1 MVDGTSGL
9 TRRGF
14 IQTASTGLGIG
25 LVTSASAISLGG
37 VQSAASPVRRGA
49 RLPREVWIAS
59 LSLNG
64 LRADSAEEMIRKVLA
79 RMQEVVPFE
88 PDIVCL
94 PEVFPFAN
102 LSSDSATLAESSEE
116 PIGRFSRPFAEFAA
130 RHKCHVVCPVHT
142 VENGRYYNAAVFID
156 RSGQCLGQ
164 YHKMHPTTGEMDSGI
179 TPGSPEP
186 PVFKTDIGVLGA
198 QICFDIEW
206 YDGWRKLREA
216 GAELVF
222 WPSAFAGGAM
232 VNTHAWQNKY
242 CVVSSTWKGTTK
254 ICDIDGR
261 AVACTG
267 QYADWV
273 CAPVNLEKAFL
284 HSWPFCKQFR
294 EIEARYGRKVRIST
308 FHEEEW
314 TIIES
319 LDPEVRVADILREF
333 DLKTHEEHVQEADRA
348 QRRRLAETE

>member
-1 MVDGTSGL
+1 MADTKREL
-9 TRRGF
+9 TRRNF
-14 IQTASTGLGIG
+14 MQSASLGLGIG
-25 LVTSASAISLGG
+25 AATASVSHADS
-37 VQSAASPVRRGA
+37 QPAAGPVRRGA

-59 LSLNG
+59 VSQNG
-64 LRADSAEEMIRKVLA
+64 LQADSVESMSRQMLR

-94 PEVFPFAN
+94 PEVFPFVN
-102 LSSDSATLAESSEE
+102 LSSGRPPLADSSEE
-116 PIGRFSRPFAEFAA
+116 PIGRFSRPFADFAA
-130 RHKCHVVCPVHT
+130 KHKCHVVCPIYT

-156 RSGQCLGQ
+156 RDGQLLGQ
-164 YHKMHPTTGEMDSGI
+164 YRKMHPTTDEIEGGI
-179 TPGSPEP
+179 MPGIPEP

-206 YDGWRKLREA
+206 YDGWRKLRQA

-222 WPSAFAGGAM
+222 WPSAFGGGAM

-242 CVVSSTWKGTTK
+242 CVVSSTRKGTTK
-254 ICDIDGR
+254 ICDLDGQTL
-261 AVACTG
+261 ACTG
-267 QYADWV
+267 QYATWV

-284 HSWPFCKQFR
+284 HSWPFCRRFR
-294 EIEARYGRKVRIST
+294 EIEAKYGRKVRIRT

-319 LDPEVRVADILREF
+319 LDADVRVAEILKEF
-333 DLKTHEEHVQEADRA
+333 ELQTHEEHIREADQA
-348 QRRRLAETE
+348 QRRWLDKLK

>member
-1 MVDGTSGL
+1 MADSRGEL
-9 TRRGF
+9 TRRHF
-14 IQTASTGLGIG
+14 MQSTSAGLGI
-25 LVTSASAISLGG
+25 VTAGASLSLGDS
-37 VQSAASPVRRGA
+37 QPAAGPVRRGA

-59 LSLNG
+59 ISQNG
-64 LRADSAEEMIRKVLA
+64 LNDSTVEGMTRQILA
-79 RMQEVVPFE
+79 RMAEVVPFE

-94 PEVFPFAN
+94 PEAFPFVN
-102 LSSDSATLAESSEE
+102 LSAGRPALADTSEE
-116 PIGRFSRPFAEFAA
+116 PIGRFSRPFADFAA
-130 RHKCHVVCPVHT
+130 KHKCHVVCPIYT

-156 RSGQCLGQ
+156 RNGRFVGQ
-164 YHKMHPTTGEMDSGI
+164 YRKMHPTVDEIEKGI
-179 TPGSPEP
+179 MPGSPQP

-222 WPSAFAGGAM
+222 WPSAFGGGSM

-242 CVVSSTWKGTTK
+242 CVVSSTRKGTTK
-254 ICDIDGR
+254 ICDIDGQTI
-261 AVACTG
+261 ACTG
-267 QYADWV
+267 QYATWV

-284 HSWPFCKQFR
+284 HSWPFCNRFR
-294 EIEARYGRKVRIST
+294 EIEAKYGRKVRIRT

-319 LDPEVRVADILREF
+319 LDADVRVADILKEF
-333 DLKTHEEHVQEADRA
+333 ELQTHEELIREADRV
-348 QRRRLAETE
+348 QRQWLDKLT

>member
-1 MVDGTSGL
+1 MADSKGEL
-9 TRRGF
+9 TRRHF
-14 IQTASTGLGIG
+14 MQSASAGLGIG
-25 LVTSASAISLGG
+25 AATASLG
-37 VQSAASPVRRGA
+37 SAQPAAGPVRRGA

-59 LSLNG
+59 VSQNG
-64 LRADSAEEMIRKVLA
+64 LADATVEGMTRQVLA
-79 RMQEVVPFE
+79 RMAEVVPFE

-94 PEVFPFAN
+94 PEVFPFVS
-102 LSSDSATLAESSEE
+102 LSSGRPPLADASEE

-130 RHKCHVVCPVHT
+130 KHKCHVVCPIYT

-156 RSGQCLGQ
+156 RNGQFVGQ
-164 YHKMHPTTGEMDSGI
+164 YHKMHPTTGEMEKGI
-179 TPGSPEP
+179 MPGSPQP

-242 CVVSSTWKGTTK
+242 CVVSSTRKGTTK
-254 ICDIDGR
+254 ICDIDGQT
-261 AVACTG
+261 VACTG
-267 QYADWV
+267 QYANWV

-284 HSWPFCKQFR
+284 HSWPFCNRFR
-294 EIEARYGRKVRIST
+294 EIEAKYGRKVRIRT

-319 LDPEVRVADILREF
+319 LDADVRVAEILKEF
-333 DLKTHEEHVQEADRA
+333 ELQTHEEHIRQADRV
-348 QRRRLAETE
+348 QRQWLDKLT

>member
-1 MVDGTSGL
+1 MSEDTGGL
-9 TRRGF
+9 TRRRF
-14 IQTASTGLGIG
+14 IETASVGLG
-25 LVTSASAISLGG
+25 LGWAG
-37 VQSAASPVRRGA
+37 TYVRAASGPMGGTPKA
-49 RLPREVWIAS
+49 LRLPREVWIAS

-64 LRADSAEEMIRKVLA
+64 LRAENPKEMTTKVLA
-79 RMQEVVPFE
+79 RMEEVAPFE

-102 LSSDSATLAESSEE
+102 LTGPEPSLAESSEA
-116 PIGRFSRPFAEFAA
+116 PIGPFSRPFAEFAEK
-130 RHKCHVVCPVHT
+130 HKCHVVCPIHT
-142 VENGRYYNAAVFID
+142 VANGRYYNAAVFID
-156 RSGQCLGQ
+156 RHGQ
-164 YHKMHPTTGEMDSGI
+164 YVGQYQKMHPTVGEMDSGI
-179 TPGSPEP
+179 APGAAKP
-186 PVFKTDIGVLGA
+186 PVFKTDIGALGA

-206 YDGWRKLREA
+206 SDGWRKLREA

-222 WPSAFAGGAM
+222 WPSAFGGGSM
-232 VNTHAWQNKY
+232 VNTKAWENKY

-261 AVACTG
+261 TIAGTG

-284 HSWPFCKQFR
+284 HSWPFCRRFA
-294 EIEARYGRKVRIST
+294 EIQAKYGRKVSIRT

-319 LDPEVRVADILREF
+319 LSPDVRVADILKEF
-333 DLKTHEEHVQEADRA
+333 DLRTHEEHIADA
-348 QRRRLAETE
+348 DVVQRRWREKMNERA